1 MKILF
6 MTSVALITPKPAKRC
21 IRTGRLAEGCVVNRL

>member
-6 MTSVALITPKPAKRC
+6 MTSVALITPKPGERDPLE
-21 IRTGRLAEGCVVNRL
+21 REGWLTVL